1 MDENAKRVLETIALK
16 GWLSGDPVMLSEIC
30 VTTGLDTRACS
41 VAIVALSPYL
51 SATAE
56 RVNDDAGR
64 YVDMRCTFA
73 ARIGKD
79 GEKTFHTGPC
89 IASIIGGQLMVIP
102 PTDEIL
108 NDAGRVRKETSYVHT
123 PLGDAGDLWRDYL
136 ERAFLTGKPPGRD
149 IATPGPDAPCGMCG
163 SDVHPNLVAAQIA
176 DDGRNATIRLC
187 AACVR
192 RYGNGGTL
200 TDHRNKARGA
210 LLNALYE
217 ARAYLENVVIT
228 GVNQN
233 QISQYI
239 AASEAM
245 IEALDGYEIRFH
257 FERQGG
263 RDDG

>member
-1 MDENAKRVLETIALK
+1 MDENAKHVLETIARK

-30 VTTGLDTRACS
+30 VTTGLDTRRCS
-41 VAIVALSPYL
+41 VAIVNLSPYL

-56 RVNDDAGR
+56 RVNDDAGH

-79 GEKTFHTGPC
+79 GEKTFHMGPS
-89 IASIIGGQLMVIP
+89 APSIVGGQLLLLPIH
-102 PTDEIL
+102 DEDRNVSGI
-108 NDAGRVRKETSYVHT
+108 RKETSYVHT

-176 DDGRNATIRLC
+176 ADGHNATIRLC

-192 RYGNGGTL
+192 RYGDGGTL
-200 TDHRNKARGA
+200 KDHRNRARGA
-210 LLNALYE
+210 LLNALFE

-228 GVNQN
+228 DDNQN
-233 QISQYI
+233 EISQYI
-239 AASEAM
+239 TASEAV

-257 FERQGG
+257 FERQ
-263 RDDG
+263 